1 MQGVKLCR
9 PQQACEL
16 VMNLRDGSKWLPI
29 PPRESD
35 AVAET
40 AGAWGGQ
47 KCSAIKHPPPQTPC
61 LGLQKQD
68 RLPQRTLPFCQP
80 RGLLQTAQEFGIG
93 IRQGLQLGGEF
104 LPSSV
109 WLSYC
114 LGTGI
119 PVFPVWLS
127 CPPSSLFWYCV
138 FLKGKGHVGC
148 DIWVWREMNCKQ
160 W

>member
-1 MQGVKLCR
+1 MPL
-9 PQQACEL
+9 
-16 VMNLRDGSKWLPI
+16 
-29 PPRESD
+29 RESD

-47 KCSAIKHPPPQTPC
+47 KCSVIKHPPPLTPC

-109 WLSYC
+109 SPSYC
-114 LGTGI
+114 LALAS
-119 PVFPVWLS
+119 PVFPVWLR
-127 CPPSSLFWYCV
+127 CPPRSVFWYCFCSRARV
-138 FLKGKGHVGC
+138 MWVVTSEFDGKWSANSDHNKGEDLNCRWLWQKNRVDGVGLC
-148 DIWVWREMNCKQ
+148 Y
-160 W
+160 